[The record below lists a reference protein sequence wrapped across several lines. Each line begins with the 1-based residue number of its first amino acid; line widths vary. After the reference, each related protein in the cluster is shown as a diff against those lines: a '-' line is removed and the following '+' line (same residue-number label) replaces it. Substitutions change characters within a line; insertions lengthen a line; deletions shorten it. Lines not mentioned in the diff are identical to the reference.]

1 MASRLQ
7 MTSSC
12 ARIEAARRSCENPGT
27 PLTAGESANVDSVC
41 GINVHALGRRSMSD
55 RRDDKLAIVVEADG
69 SASDEV
75 IDAGRQE

>member
-1 MASRLQ
+1 MKIQELL
-7 MTSSC
+7 
-12 ARIEAARRSCENPGT
+12 
-27 PLTAGESANVDSVC
+27 LTAGESANVDSVC
-41 GINVHALGRRSMSD
+41 GINAHALERRSMSD